1 MQTPEIG
8 GAVALAAFLEATVR
22 VATPLGLAA
31 LGETVTERSG
41 VINVGLE
48 GAMLAGA
55 LAAALGALGLGG
67 AWGGLAA
74 AALAGA
80 AIAALFALVAVR
92 MGGDQ
97 IVAGTAITLGAI
109 GLTGAVYRAAFGA
122 TGAALSLPTF
132 APLRVPGLASLPLI
146 GPALFDQPAP
156 TYLLFVAVPC
166 AWYVLARMNL
176 GLSLRAAGEAPAA
189 AAAAGLDVRR
199 LRLGATVFGGMMG
212 GIAGGALVLAQAG
225 TFAEKMTAGR
235 GFIAIA
241 IVVLGRWNPLGAFAA
256 ALVFG
261 AASALQFAFQAAGL
275 EVPYQFF
282 LMAPYVLTLLAL
294 AGVGGRVRAPA
305 GLGKNYEA

>member
-1 MQTPEIG
+1 
-8 GAVALAAFLEATVR
+8 VR

-55 LAAALGALGLGG
+55 LAAALGAIGMGG
-67 AWGGLAA
+67 AWGGLGA

-80 AIAALFALVAVR
+80 AVAALFALVAVR
-92 MGGDQ
+92 FGGDQ

-109 GLTGAVYRAAFGA
+109 GVTGAVYRAAFGV

-132 APLRVPGLASLPLI
+132 APVSIPGLARIPLV
-146 GPALFDQPAP
+146 GHALFAQPAP
-156 TYLLFVAVPC
+156 TYLLFATVPC
-166 AWYVLARMNL
+166 LWYLMKRTNL
-176 GLSLRAAGEAPAA
+176 GLALRAAGEAPAA

-199 LRLGATVFGGMMG
+199 LRTGATIFGGLMG
-212 GIAGGALVLAQAG
+212 GVAGGALVLAQAG

-241 IVVLGRWNPLGAFAA
+241 IVVLGRWNPVGAFGA

-261 AASALQFAFQAAGL
+261 AASALQFAFQARGVD
-275 EVPYQFF
+275 VPYQFF

-294 AGVGGRVRAPA
+294 AGVGGRTRAPA
-305 GLGKNYEA
+305 ALGKSWV